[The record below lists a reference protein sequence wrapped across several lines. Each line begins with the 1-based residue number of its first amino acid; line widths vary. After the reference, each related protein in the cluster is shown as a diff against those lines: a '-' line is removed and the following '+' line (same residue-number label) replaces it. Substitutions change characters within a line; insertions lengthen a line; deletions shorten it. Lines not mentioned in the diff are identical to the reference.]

1 MESIVVK
8 YDCLLLEYLILNI
21 KNKSKNNIKS
31 LLKNGQILVNNKIIT
46 KHDYK
51 VYKNNRISINYNIDR
66 RDNGLDI
73 LYEDS
78 NLIVINKPSGLL
90 TIANNREREKTAYHM
105 VSEYLKEKY
114 KNSKVFIVHR
124 LDKDTSGVVVFAKG
138 KRIQQLL
145 QDNWDKIVLLREYIA
160 VVEGVLEKKEDTIKS
175 YLTENATTKVYSVND
190 RTKGKLAITNYRV
203 LKESKKYSLLNV
215 NIETGRKNQ
224 IRVHMKEL
232 GHPIIGDKKYGSKV
246 NPINR
251 LGLHASVLKIINP
264 LTKETMTFKARPPRK
279 FDNLFKN

>member
-1 MESIVVK
+1 MENITVL
-8 YDCLLLEYLILNI
+8 YDDLLLKYLIDNL

-46 KHDYK
+46 KYDYK
-51 VYKNNRISINYNIDR
+51 IYKNNKISINYNVDR
-66 RDNGLDI
+66 RDDGLDI
-73 LYEDS
+73 LYEDDG
-78 NLIVINKPSGLL
+78 LIVINKPSGLL
-90 TIANNREREKTAYHM
+90 TISNNQEKEKTAYHM
-105 VSEYLKEKY
+105 VREYLNGKF

-124 LDKDTSGVVVFAKG
+124 LDKDTSGVLIFAKSQ
-138 KRIQQLL
+138 RIQQLL
-145 QDNWDKIVLLREYIA
+145 QNNWDKIVLLREYIA
-160 VVEGVLEKKEDTIKS
+160 IVEGVLEKKQDTIKS
-175 YLTENATTKVYSVND
+175 YLTENSTNLVYSTLD
-190 RTKGKLAITNYRV
+190 KSKGKIAITNYKT

-264 LTKETMTFKARPPRK
+264 LTKENMTFKARPPRK
-279 FDNLFKN
+279 FDNLFKS